1 MKKALTILSAALC
14 LSLVG
19 MAQEKKGGK
28 PEVGGGYIP
37 KHGPAPAHQAAPAP
51 ASAKG
56 NRVADKAGHPEVP
69 HVHTTGEWVGHD
81 SGKGDAAYHLDKP
94 WEHGRFPG
102 GIGKGHVFRLVG
114 GGPERFW
121 FGGFYFN
128 VADSD
133 IAFCDGWLW
142 DTDQIVLYDDPDHVG
157 WYLAYNVRL
166 GTYVHVMYL
175 GNS

>member
-1 MKKALTILSAALC
+1 MKKALTVLSAALC

-19 MAQEKKGGK
+19 VAQEKKGGK

-114 GGPERFW
+114 GGPQRFW

-157 WYLAYNVRL
+157 WYLAL
-166 GTYVHVMYL
+166 SLIHI
-175 GNS
+175 